1 MKNTRKVLT
10 SLKPRVSFGITGRS
24 DFDAYKSLSTYNTNG
39 SYLFDGR
46 WVTGYAPSSN
56 ANPDLAWEKS
66 VAINLGVDFVLW
78 NRLRGSVEYFDRSS
92 KDLLYTYTAPQPP
105 FVYSTILV
113 NVGTTKIPV

>member
-1 MKNTRKVLT
+1 MMEMGFMKNTRKVLT

-56 ANPDLAWEKS
+56 ANPDLAWER
-66 VAINLGVDFVLW
+66 ALRLIWVLTLFYGIVYVVQW
-78 NRLRGSVEYFDRSS
+78 SILTVVLKTCFIRTRHLNRLLS
-92 KDLLYTYTAPQPP
+92 
-105 FVYSTILV
+105 
-113 NVGTTKIPV
+113 IPLFG

>member
-66 VAINLGVDFVLW
+66 VAINLGVDFVLSVHQCRFLVRHEC
-78 NRLRGSVEYFDRSS
+78 NAHFRSLGSS
-92 KDLLYTYTAPQPP
+92 
-105 FVYSTILV
+105 ILQT
-113 NVGTTKIPV
+113 GRFPYGFQYQ

>member
-56 ANPDLAWEKS
+56 ANPGIW
-66 VAINLGVDFVLW
+66 LGKRALRLIWVLTLFYGIVYVVQW
-78 NRLRGSVEYFDRSS
+78 SILTVVS
-92 KDLLYTYTAPQPP
+92 KDLLYTYYGTSTA
-105 FVYSTILV
+105 FCLFHYF
-113 NVGTTKIPV
+113 G